1 MQERNICSQTST
13 KITAVEENQGKWL
26 LLTLKRFWIDK
37 LLAKRTA
44 NSTAGI
50 HSNWIVCRIRCW
62 TYTFFHISSGTFII
76 RSYVNEH
83 YDAHC
88 ENLGD
93 LLANLFGCSSPVGR
107 GAFSCKMSLLLF
119 AEAGVTP
126 VGGLFACTL
135 TRLEFNYFLAK
146 AT

>member
-1 MQERNICSQTST
+1 MTHT
-13 KITAVEENQGKWL
+13 V
-26 LLTLKRFWIDK
+26 
-37 LLAKRTA
+37 
-44 NSTAGI
+44 
-50 HSNWIVCRIRCW
+50 
-62 TYTFFHISSGTFII
+62 
-76 RSYVNEH
+76 
-83 YDAHC
+83 
-88 ENLGD
+88 NLGD